1 MSINKSQIEIL
12 HDISEK
18 LDTVIGFLAARDISD
33 SGAIVEKLAT
43 MGLSN
48 KTISPVAGMTENAV
62 AIRRS
67 RMKRKNKKTPT
78 AKKD

>member
-1 MSINKSQIEIL
+1 MNNKSQLEVL
-12 HDISEK
+12 NDISEK

-62 AIRRS
+62 AIRLS
-67 RMKRKNKKTPT
+67 RMKKKKKKKTT